1 MTEFYQKK
9 SLGQHFLKDKNIV
22 KKIVRVAEVDENE
35 SVWEIGPG
43 KGILTEELL
52 ETNCNLTCFEI
63 DEELYPILEDRFG
76 NKIKLI
82 KQDVLKANW
91 KNLVSNEKIKIVAN
105 LPYQITSPIL
115 FKIIEF
121 SDSFSKITIMIQK
134 EVAERIKSSP
144 NTKQY
149 GALSLKMQFH
159 FDIKYEFTVRPQ
171 NFSPPPKVDSAVISL
186 IPRKDK
192 PNLENKSSFW
202 QIVNVAFQNRRKML
216 RRNFR
221 NLLNPEKIVLL
232 QEKSGINLSK
242 RAENLTENDFIQIYK
257 SYLDLK

>member
-1 MTEFYQKK
+1 MTDFQQKK

-22 KKIVRVAEVDENE
+22 KKIVRIAEICEGENI
-35 SVWEIGPG
+35 WEVGPG

-63 DEELYPILEDRFG
+63 DKELYPILEDKFG
-76 NKIKLI
+76 EKINLI

-91 KNLVSNEKIKIVAN
+91 KDLVSNEKIKIVAN
-105 LPYQITSPIL
+105 LPYQISSPIL
-115 FKIIEF
+115 FKIIKF
-121 SDSFSKITIMIQK
+121 SDSFSKIVVMIQR

-149 GALSLKMQFH
+149 GTLSLKMQFH
-159 FDIKYEFTVRPQ
+159 FDIKYEFTVKPQ

-192 PNLENKSSFW
+192 PVLENESLFW
-202 QIVNVAFQNRRKML
+202 QIVNIAFQNRRKML

-221 NLLNPEKIVLL
+221 ALLSSEKIILL
-232 QEKSGINLSK
+232 QEKSGIELSK
-242 RAENLTENDFIQIYK
+242 RAEILTEKDFIKIYE
-257 SYLDLK
+257 SFLDLK